1 MSNFAFLQREWP
13 EISQTAQKAESYV
26 NSDPRS
32 ACFYARRALEQTVN
46 WLYDHDTAFRRPY
59 DEKLIT
65 LMTDYAF
72 RDNVPAYVGDK
83 GHFIRK
89 LSNKAVHSKRQI
101 NQQDAFIAV
110 RELYHLLYWLARN
123 YTSGDPLSIPAQ
135 FDEKSIPPSDAQV
148 QAQSAIELKKLDKKL
163 QENDLALREKEK
175 KLETYQSQINA
186 LQAQITRAKSVNQ
199 KVKDTHDYSEAE
211 TREYLIDLL
220 LEEAGW
226 NPKGENVEEYPV
238 VGMPNK
244 PGKGFVDYVLWGSD
258 GRALGLVEAKRTSAD
273 PRKGKQQAKL
283 YADCLEKMHGQRP
296 IIFYSNGYQTWIWD
310 DENYPPR
317 QVQGFYK
324 KTELELLI
332 QRRKTRQPFKSLRSN
347 KAIADRPYQE
357 EAIRSVAE
365 HFEEKYRKSLLV
377 MATGT
382 GKTRVVIAIT
392 ELLLRANWAKRVLFL
407 ADRTALV
414 RQAVTAFKRHLP
426 EANPVN
432 LLDEKDAQESRIV
445 VSTYH
450 TMMGLID
457 ESKGETEKRFSV
469 GHFDLI
475 VIDEAH
481 RSVYHKFGAIFNYF
495 DSLLIGLTATPKDEV
510 DRNTYSLFELEDG
523 VPTFNYDLDVAVGH
537 RYLVPPRALSVPLK
551 FQREGIK
558 YDDLSDEE
566 KLEWDLIDWDEDEE
580 PPDQIT
586 PAALNKWLFNQDTV
600 DKVLKHLMEHGL
612 KVQGGDRMGKTIIFA
627 KNHKHAEY
635 IQDRFD
641 ANYPHLAGKFARVID
656 NYQTYAQSLIDD
668 FSKPDSIPH
677 IAISVDMLD
686 TGIDIPELVNLVFF
700 KLVRSKTKFFQML
713 GRGTRLRPD
722 LFGPGQDK
730 EEFYVFDYCENFEFF
745 NQNPKGVENAPT
757 ESLSQRLFKRRLELL
772 ERYAHLKLHNPEV
785 VGLEEALADELYQN
799 VNAMPTENF
808 LVRPHRAFVDKFSER
823 ESWGKLSQGD
833 YADLSIHL
841 SSLPTQLPEEHET
854 AKRFDLIVLQL
865 QLALL
870 EGAKR
875 FERLR
880 DQVVGLAH
888 QLETKTTIPMVN
900 AELELILEVQDE
912 RYWEDITLKMLEEIR
927 LRLRSLIQFVDKEN
941 REPIYTNFA
950 DELGMTREIQA
961 EFVAGGV
968 NIAQYRKKVEQFV
981 MQHKNEQVIRKIR
994 LAMPLTEEDLQ
1005 KLDTFFFE
1013 ADETGTREEFEK
1025 IYGEQESLS
1034 LFIRRLVGLDRRA
1047 VKEAFAAYL
1056 DDKVFTAD
1064 QIRFMNYIIEHL
1076 TRNGTMD
1083 ERLLYRSP
1091 YVDIHEM
1098 GVEGVFPK
1106 LADHIIGLIRRI
1118 NGSVVPLREG

>member
-1 MSNFAFLQREWP
+1 MSNFAFLKTEW
-13 EISQTAQKAESYV
+13 ADVHKNAKKAEGYV

-32 ACFYARRALEQTVN
+32 ACFYARRALEQAVN
-46 WLYDHDTAFRRPY
+46 WLYEHDAAFRRPY
-59 DEKLIT
+59 DSGLNT
-65 LMTDYAF
+65 LMTDFSF
-72 RDNVPAYVGDK
+72 RENVPAIIGDK

-89 LSNKAVHSKRQI
+89 MSNKAVHSNRQI
-101 NQQDAFIAV
+101 NQQDAFTAV
-110 RELYHLLYWLARN
+110 RELYHFLYWLARS
-123 YTSGDPLSIPAQ
+123 YTTGDPLSIPTQ
-135 FDEKSIPPSDAQV
+135 FDEKLLPPSNV
-148 QAQSAIELKKLDKKL
+148 QIQSQSAAELKTLDKKL
-163 QENDLALREKEK
+163 QENDQALLEKEK
-175 KLETYQSQINA
+175 ELESYQSRINA
-186 LQAQITRAKSVNQ
+186 LQAQITAAKSANQ
-199 KVKDTHDYSEAE
+199 KVRDQHNYTEAE

-226 NPKGENVEEYPV
+226 DPKGENVEEYPV

-244 PGKGFVDYVLWGSD
+244 PGKGFVDYVLWGND
-258 GRALGLVEAKRTSAD
+258 GRPLGLVEAKRTSAD

-296 IIFYSNGYQTWIWD
+296 IIFYSNGYQSWIWD
-310 DENYPPR
+310 DQNYPPR

-332 QRRKTRQPFKSLRSN
+332 QRRDMLKAFQSIQTN

-357 EAIRSVAE
+357 LAIRSVAE
-365 HFEEKYRKSLLV
+365 HFEKKYRKSLLV

-392 ELLLRANWAKRVLFL
+392 DLLMRANWAKRVLFL
-407 ADRTALV
+407 ADRTSLV
-414 RQAVTAFKRHLP
+414 RQAVNAFKRHLP

-457 ESKGETEKRFSV
+457 ESKGDAEKRFSV
-469 GHFDLI
+469 GHFDLVI
-475 VIDEAH
+475 IDEAH
-481 RSVYHKFGAIFNYF
+481 RSVFHKFGAIFNYF

-510 DRNTYSLFELEDG
+510 DRNTYGLFELEDG
-523 VPTFNYDLDVAVGH
+523 VPTFNYDLDVAVAEQ
-537 RYLVPPRALSVPLK
+537 YLVPPRALSVPLK

-566 KLEWDLIDWDEDEE
+566 KLEWELIDWDETGEI
-580 PPDQIT
+580 PDQIT
-586 PAALNKWLFNQDTV
+586 PAALNKWLFNKDTV
-600 DKVLKHLMEHGL
+600 DKVLKHLMEYGL

-627 KNHKHAEY
+627 KNHKHAEF
-635 IQDRFD
+635 IQERFD
-641 ANYPHLAGKFARVID
+641 ANYPHLIGKFTRVID

-668 FSKPDSIPH
+668 FSKVDSPPH

-686 TGIDIPELVNLVFF
+686 TGIDIPELLNLVFF

-722 LFGPGQDK
+722 LFGPGEDK

-745 NQNPKGVENAPT
+745 NQNPKGVEATPT

-772 ERYAHLKLHNPEV
+772 ERYAHLKLHDPEV
-785 VGLEEALADELYQN
+785 AGLEESLADNLHQI
-799 VNAMPTENF
+799 VSAMPTENF
-808 LVRPHRAFVDKFSER
+808 IVRPQRAFVDKFSER

-833 YADLSIHL
+833 FADLSIHL
-841 SSLPTQLPEEHET
+841 SDLPTQLPEEQET
-854 AKRFDLIVLQL
+854 AKRFDLIVMQL

-888 QLETKTTIPMVN
+888 QLETKTMIPMVN
-900 AELELILEVQDE
+900 TQLELILEIQDE
-912 RYWEDITLKMLEEIR
+912 RYWEDITLRMLEEIR

-941 REPIYTNFA
+941 RDPIYTNFA
-950 DELGMTREIQA
+950 DQLSEMQEVRA

-968 NIAQYRKKVEQFV
+968 NIAQYKKKVEQFV
-981 MQHKNEQVIRKIR
+981 RQHQNEQVIRKIR
-994 LAMPLTEEDLQ
+994 LAMPLTAEDLER
-1005 KLDTFFFE
+1005 LETFFFE

-1025 IYGEQESLS
+1025 IYGQQESLS
-1034 LFIRRLVGLDRRA
+1034 LFIRRLVGLDRKA
-1047 VKEAFAAYL
+1047 AKEAFAVYL

-1064 QIRFMNYIIEHL
+1064 QIRFVNYIIEHL

-1083 ERLLYRSP
+1083 ERLLYSSP

-1106 LADHIIGLIRRI
+1106 LADNIIGLIREI
-1118 NGSVVPLREG
+1118 NRSAFA